1 MLLEEQML
9 LVRLLFA
16 VDRQGSAATTALM
29 AAATITSI
37 GANVGNTW
45 GVAVAADTTNGRPAI
60 TVTGEAGK
68 TIRWVANVRM
78 TTVAN

>member
-1 MLLEEQML
+1 
-9 LVRLLFA
+9 
-16 VDRQGSAATTALM
+16 M